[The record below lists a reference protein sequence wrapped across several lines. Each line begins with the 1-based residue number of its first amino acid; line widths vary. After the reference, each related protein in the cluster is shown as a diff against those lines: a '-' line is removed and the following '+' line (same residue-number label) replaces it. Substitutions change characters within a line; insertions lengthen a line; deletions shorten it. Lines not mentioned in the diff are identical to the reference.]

1 MISAFGGAFWTG
13 FLRPITS
20 FDEFGFLLA
29 LSIWSTFN
37 EPYARLWVLG
47 VISGVPATTAVALW
61 SSGRQLS
68 APPIMAALMI
78 VTGRG
83 RCPLENSRRD
93 SGRFRRDWSLVH
105 RHGGCAIR
113 RRHVAW
119 RIHSRRLTQSG
130 DAIGLFSKSLGAF
143 EGGMERY
150 CLQSG
155 CDLDRGDR
163 HDDMDFRALAGAFP
177 DAAPLECLP
186 ARGPND
192 ERALTHRLGSL

>member
-78 VTGRG
+78 VTGGGARLKIPG
-83 RCPLENSRRD
+83 EI
-93 SGRFRRDWSLVH
+93 LV
-105 RHGGCAIR
+105 AF
-113 RRHVAW
+113 A
-119 RIHSRRLTQSG
+119 
-130 DAIGLFSKSLGAF
+130 AIGAWFIGTEAAQSVDGMSPGGFILGALLSPVMLLAYFLSLLGRLKAEWRDIACRAVAISIAAIGMMTWTF
-143 EGGMERY
+143 E
-150 CLQSG
+150 LW
-155 CDLDRGDR
+155 RGHSPMLLR
-163 HDDMDFRALAGAFP
+163 
-177 DAAPLECLP
+177 
-186 ARGPND
+186 
-192 ERALTHRLGSL
+192 